1 MRQNCQSVKGQL
13 FYLSTQ
19 MLYCTH
25 NMKTEI
31 EAKFL
36 NIDIKDVREKLKKI
50 GAVMEYPERLMKRKV
65 FDYPDNRLDKESAW
79 VRVRDEGDSKITLSY
94 KKLLDRS
101 LHGTKEITLNVSDFE
116 IMCDFLQA
124 CGFAVKS
131 YQETKR
137 EKWTLGES
145 EITIDT
151 WPWIPTFV
159 EIESETEEEVHKVS
173 KLLGFDWKK
182 ALHGSVETAYQDLF
196 DVTDNE
202 IDHWEEITFTPVPD
216 WLEIK
221 RK

>member
-1 MRQNCQSVKGQL
+1 
-13 FYLSTQ
+13 
-19 MLYCTH
+19 
-25 NMKTEI
+25 MKTEI

-36 NIDIKDVREKLKKI
+36 NVDVKALREKLKNI
-50 GAVMEYPERLMKRKV
+50 GAVMAYPERLMKRKV
-65 FDYPDNRLDKESAW
+65 FDYPDQKLRKIGAW
-79 VRVRDEGDSKITLSY
+79 IRVRDEGAGEITLSY
-94 KKLLDRS
+94 KQLLDRT
-101 LHGTKEITLNVSDFE
+101 LHGTKEITLDVNDFE
-116 IMCDFLQA
+116 TACNFLQA
-124 CGFAVKS
+124 CGFDSKS

-159 EIESETEEEVHKVS
+159 EIESETEEEIRKVAN
-173 KLLGFDWKK
+173 LLGFDWSK

-196 DVTDNE
+196 NVTEDE
-202 IDHWEEITFTPVPD
+202 IDGWEEITFTPVPD

>member
-1 MRQNCQSVKGQL
+1 
-13 FYLSTQ
+13 
-19 MLYCTH
+19 
-25 NMKTEI
+25 MKTEI

-36 NIDIKDVREKLKKI
+36 NVDVNNLREKLKSI
-50 GAVMEYPERLMKRKV
+50 GAILEYPERLMKRKV
-65 FDYPDNRLDKESAW
+65 FDYPDQKLRKIGAW
-79 VRVRDEGDSKITLSY
+79 IRVRDEGERKITLSY
-94 KKLLDRS
+94 KQLLDRT
-101 LHGTKEITLNVSDFE
+101 LHGTKEITLEVNDFDV
-116 IMCDFLQA
+116 MCDFLQA
-124 CGFAVKS
+124 CGFDSKS

-159 EIESETEEEVHKVS
+159 EIESETEEEIRKVAN
-173 KLLGFDWKK
+173 LLGFEWSK

-196 DVTDNE
+196 NVTEDE
-202 IDHWEEITFTPVPD
+202 IDGWEEITFTPVPD